1 MRSPGTPA
9 LDGAREADCRAWRAS
24 LRRIFLGTMS
34 RARPG
39 WARVG
44 FVLELDLTALSSLD
58 ETRSSAPR
66 SRRCCESLT
75 WDADITDSTL
85 IPYPTGEAGR
95 VRRAILDVDLNG
107 QPIWPV
113 AEVLV
118 ARGLPF
124 VFATGYGQR
133 GVPEPYRGTPTLGK
147 PFDADAL
154 EQAIKAVL

>member
-66 SRRCCESLT
+66 SRRCCELLT
-75 WDADITDSTL
+75 SDADITDSTL

-124 VFATGYGQR
+124 VSRRVTASAACPSPIAGPR
-133 GVPEPYRGTPTLGK
+133 PWVSHSMPMRLSRP
-147 PFDADAL
+147 
-154 EQAIKAVL
+154 